1 VASVAIAM
9 ASTFALAACARH
21 ESPSPAIESTAAK
34 VGDAGREAAAL
45 SLAVESVAAP
55 SAGGPWAEAIRLEK
69 WDEAWRALEALDPA
83 EQAKA
88 EVRYA
93 RARVALARGDGASAR
108 APLDGLEKDLPLLV
122 DDVRHYRAEAQLVAG
137 PFEEA
142 GEYFLSRGNP
152 QSLVKA
158 AQAFERAKLPARARA
173 ACDRLLA
180 QEHRTRAQEADA
192 HAIVVRLAAP
202 GDVTAADDARWLAV
216 KAPDLPAGKD
226 AEASLLRLDPKKPL
240 TTDELL
246 ARAQV
251 LADAARA
258 EEALRALEQVDR
270 APGRKVP
277 TLERLRAR
285 GDVLFRARTRYL
297 DAARALNEA
306 AAAGGPHA
314 AEDAF
319 HAARALARAD
329 HDDEAISAMVSVA
342 RHQGRT
348 TWGDQ
353 ASFFVGRLHLLHGRW
368 QAAAKALDEYA
379 RVYPNGL
386 ERRDAARDRAIA
398 HLMSDDHAVA
408 RKLFEQLAEDEPDTL
423 AAARAR
429 NMAALAAMRDG
440 DRMHAVARWIDVARS
455 RPLSW
460 PSMVA
465 RARLTSVG
473 MALPPLIDP
482 ADPLVAGDAG
492 GAPEPLAVALPPPVD
507 ILHRIGL
514 DADAEVALRDR
525 EGLVTAA
532 APARSVEALCAA
544 YGQLG
549 RAKRRYQI
557 AQQIPAALLATAPTL
572 RTRWSWECAYPHPY
586 ELHVR
591 EDEAREGLPD
601 GLVYAVMRQESGFD
615 PDAVSS
621 ARAVGLLQLLPE
633 TARQVAEG
641 SSAAH
646 DDARLTS
653 PPYNIALGAS
663 YLHDLLDK
671 FHGTVPLAVAAY
683 NAGPESV
690 SRWLGRP
697 KGMDVDVFVERIPFS
712 ETRAYAARVMG
723 NLARYGY
730 LQKGDA
736 GVPVLSLRGSE

>member
-1 VASVAIAM
+1 MLLAAG
-9 ASTFALAACARH
+9 ALAACGVACARH
-21 ESPSPAIESTAAK
+21 ESPATATSTAAA
-34 VGDAGREAAAL
+34 VLDAGGDASSPAAA
-45 SLAVESVAAP
+45 AEVIAAP
-55 SAGGPWAEAIRLEK
+55 SVGGPWAEAIRLEK
-69 WDEAWRALEALDPA
+69 WDEAWRAMELLEPA

-108 APLDGLEKDLPLLV
+108 APLDGLEKELPLLV
-122 DDVRHYRAEAQLVAG
+122 DDVRHYRAEAQLAAG
-137 PFEEA
+137 PYEEA
-142 GEYFLSRGNP
+142 GEYFLARGTP
-152 QSLVKA
+152 QALVKA
-158 AQAFERAKLPARARA
+158 AQAFEKAKLPARARA

-180 QEHRTRAQEADA
+180 QDHRSRAQEAEA
-192 HAIVVRLAAP
+192 RAMIVRLAGAE
-202 GDVTAADDARWLAV
+202 GAAAADDARWLAV
-216 KAPDLPAGKD
+216 KGADLPAAKD
-226 AEASLLRLDPKKPL
+226 AEASLARLDPKHPL
-240 TTDELL
+240 TTDEIL
-246 ARAQV
+246 ARAQT
-251 LADAARA
+251 LSEAGKTDD
-258 EEALRALEQVDR
+258 ALRALDQLGP
-270 APGRKVP
+270 APGRKVT

-285 GDVLFRARTRYL
+285 ADALFHARGRYL
-297 DAARALNEA
+297 EAAKALNEA

-329 HDDEAISAMVSVA
+329 HDEEAIGAMVAIA

-379 RVYPNGL
+379 RVYPNGE

-408 RKLFEQLAEDEPDTL
+408 RKLFERLAEDEPDSL

-429 NMAALAAMRDG
+429 TMAALAAMRDG

-460 PSMVA
+460 PAMVA

-482 ADPLVAGDAG
+482 LDAADAAA
-492 GAPEPLAVALPPPVD
+492 APEPMEVTLPPPVD

-514 DADAEVALRDR
+514 DADAEGALRDR

-532 APARSVEALCAA
+532 SPTRSVEALCAA
-544 YGQLG
+544 YGKLG

-557 AQQIPAALLATAPTL
+557 AQQIPAALLAAAPSA

-586 ELHVR
+586 EPHVR
-591 EDEAREGLPD
+591 DDETREGLPE

-633 TARQVAEG
+633 TAKQVAE
-641 SSAAH
+641 SALGGVH

-671 FHGTVPLAVAAY
+671 FHGVVPLAVAAY
-683 NAGPESV
+683 NGGPESV

-697 KGMDVDVFVERIPFS
+697 KGMDLDVFIERIPFA
-712 ETRAYAARVMG
+712 ETRAYVARVMG

-730 LQKGDA
+730 LQRGDA
-736 GVPVLSLRGSE
+736 GVPVMSLRSAE